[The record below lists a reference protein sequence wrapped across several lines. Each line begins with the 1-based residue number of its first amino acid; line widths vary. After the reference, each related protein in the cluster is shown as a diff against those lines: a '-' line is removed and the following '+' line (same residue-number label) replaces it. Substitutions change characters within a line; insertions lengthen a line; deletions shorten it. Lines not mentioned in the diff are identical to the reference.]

1 MEKVSRGSFKIIVRG
16 LTGLSGLRRL
26 IAMCFR
32 IEAGTRQHFKND
44 SLGQNKEVFEI
55 QEKPLF
61 YDKPARTLARA
72 RNAIVSVK
80 GCGILLWVDLFFFW
94 NEDLDRLHLEREHD
108 RRVFSEKCV

>member
-61 YDKPARTLARA
+61 YDKHARTHARA
-72 RNAIVSVK
+72 QRKRLSK
-80 GCGILLWVDLFFFW
+80 RMW
-94 NEDLDRLHLEREHD
+94 NP
-108 RRVFSEKCV
+108 VVV